1 MNQFSGRASIWV
13 AFLCVKKFE
22 AIRAG
27 GLCGWFMF
35 YVDSPVCFTYN
46 FTAFFP
52 DMRINI
58 PKSQGIFDYRKTQR
72 RSRNEGFGH

>member
-46 FTAFFP
+46 FHGVFP
-52 DMRINI
+52 GYENKYSQIAGNI
-58 PKSQGIFDYRKTQR
+58 RLSKNTKKES
-72 RSRNEGFGH
+72 E